1 MHLVARLAAILSLRA
16 GPQTLPAAPGL
27 LTAIVVVDLL
37 LSVAVLST
45 GLDSGQALLMVAM
58 SIGAGLL
65 FCYAALYLRSLSNRF
80 LQTAT
85 ALFGTDIIIT
95 LVAMPLS
102 FIAIQPLAPD
112 GTGTLGPDVALGL
125 LIVTVWVLAVVGG
138 IFRHALE
145 LSWPA
150 ALAVALA
157 YVVVTASITL

>member
-1 MHLVARLAAILSLRA
+1 MVARLAAILSLRA
-16 GPQTLPAAPGL
+16 GPQILPAAAGL
-27 LTAIVVVDLL
+27 LTAIVIADLL

-45 GLDSGQALLMVAM
+45 GLDFGQALLMVAT

-85 ALFGTDIIIT
+85 ALFGTDLIIT

-102 FIAIQPLAPD
+102 LIAVQQLQPD
-112 GTGTLGPDVALGL
+112 GTSTLSPDVALGL
-125 LIVTVWVLAVVGG
+125 LIVTVWMLAVVGG
-138 IFRHALE
+138 IFRHALD

-157 YVVVTASITL
+157 YVLVTAGITL